1 MPKIIAQS
9 LDDSTHAYGIYYD
22 MLYAYIFGIYT
33 LYITV
38 NEWSKKNKANEVYH
52 IYVDILL
59 GGQQFWQRSDDIRTH
74 IIFTENISHSLS
86 IMGIQ
91 FNVCYM

>member
-1 MPKIIAQS
+1 MNGA
-9 LDDSTHAYGIYYD
+9 
-22 MLYAYIFGIYT
+22 
-33 LYITV
+33 
-38 NEWSKKNKANEVYH
+38 KKNKANEVYH

-91 FNVCYM
+91 FKVCYM